1 MDPRVLQTMLP
12 YFTED
17 YGNPH
22 SRTHIYGWSAAQA
35 VEKAREQVAQLIGAS
50 AKEIV
55 FTSGATE
62 CNNIAVK
69 GVAQFYKGKKNHVIT
84 TQTVRS
90 LFLLPRSLG
99 AQVRLRQLPLA
110 L

>member
-22 SRTHIYGWSAAQA
+22 SRTHLYGWSAEAA
-35 VEKAREQVAQLIGAS
+35 IEKARGQVASVIGAS

-55 FTSGATE
+55 FTSGIHLL
-62 CNNIAVK
+62 NYHILSS
-69 GVAQFYKGKKNHVIT
+69 
-84 TQTVRS
+84 RS
-90 LFLLPRSLG
+90 YR
-99 AQVRLRQLPLA
+99 V
-110 L
+110 

>member
-22 SRTHIYGWSAAQA
+22 SRTHLYGWSAEAA
-35 VEKAREQVAQLIGAS
+35 IEKARGQVASVIGAS

-55 FTSGATE
+55 FTSG
-62 CNNIAVK
+62 ILL
-69 GVAQFYKGKKNHVIT
+69 FYG
-84 TQTVRS
+84 
-90 LFLLPRSLG
+90 
-99 AQVRLRQLPLA
+99 LR
-110 L
+110 

>member
-22 SRTHIYGWSAAQA
+22 SRTHLYGWSAEAA
-35 VEKAREQVAQLIGAS
+35 IEKARGQVASVIGAS

-55 FTSGATE
+55 FTSGIHLLNYHTLSS
-62 CNNIAVK
+62 
-69 GVAQFYKGKKNHVIT
+69 
-84 TQTVRS
+84 RS
-90 LFLLPRSLG
+90 YR
-99 AQVRLRQLPLA
+99 V
-110 L
+110 

>member
-69 GVAQFYKGKKNHVIT
+69 GVAQCYKDKKNHVIT
-84 TQTVRS
+84 TQTVS
-90 LFLLPRSLG
+90 SCFNCFL
-99 AQVRLRQLPLA
+99 
-110 L
+110 